1 MTHLRCPH
9 CQRQIDLLAACDTAD
24 GREFFE
30 AVVALPAPAIK
41 PVLRYLELFSPPQ
54 RGLSWGR
61 LNRLLRDLQE
71 PLKRGELRRD
81 GKLYTAPVSTWLAA
95 MTHLVEDPPQTLT
108 LPLRS
113 HGYLLQ
119 IIAGRAERVAA
130 ATEQARIDS
139 QRHRP
144 AAPSPAPAPTALA
157 DGGPVPAP
165 ARDAA
170 LAALDGL
177 KKRMRGGA

>member
-9 CQRQIDLLAACDTAD
+9 CQRQIDLLAACDAAD

-41 PVLRYLELFSPPQ
+41 PVLRYLALFAPPQ
-54 RGLSWGR
+54 RGLTWSR
-61 LNRLLRDLQE
+61 LGRLLRELQE

-81 GKLYTAPVSTWLAA
+81 GKLYVAPVDVWLRA
-95 MTHLVEDPPQTLT
+95 MTHLVEDPPKTLT

-113 HGYLLQ
+113 HGYLLSVV
-119 IIAGRAERVAA
+119 AGHSERVAA

-139 QRHRP
+139 QRQRP
-144 AAPSPAPAPTALA
+144 AQSSDAPQ
-157 DGGPVPAP
+157 
-165 ARDAA
+165 DAEPGRRASEVA
-170 LAALDGL
+170 LAALGAL
-177 KKRMRGGA
+177 KTRGRGGPA

>member
-30 AVVALPAPAIK
+30 AVISLPAPAIK

-54 RGLSWGR
+54 RGLTWSR
-61 LNRLLRDLQE
+61 LSRLLRDLQE

-95 MTHLVEDPPQTLT
+95 MTHLVEDPPKSLT

-113 HGYLLQ
+113 HGYLLS

-130 ATEQARIDS
+130 ATEQARIDA

-144 AAPSPAPAPTALA
+144 ATPPADTAPRTDEGPT
-157 DGGPVPAP
+157 PPP